1 MAEFLLEIFSEEIPA
16 RMQLRAA
23 DDLKK
28 ILGDDLKNR
37 GLSFSHVDTYV
48 TPRRLVA
55 VVGGLID
62 ATAGTTEERRGPKI
76 GAPEGAVQGFL
87 KSAGVTID
95 ACEQRDGYYYAHIE
109 TRPQQTRDLL
119 PDVVQTVFSKIVW
132 PKSMVWALEDGT
144 KSQFWV
150 RPVRSVLTVFG
161 GKALSFKIPTLGL
174 VTSNKTQ
181 GHRFLKP
188 DAIEV
193 SSFADY
199 QAKLEKSF
207 VILDH
212 QSRQTLIWEGLEA
225 LAHQKGLTIQPDEG
239 LLQEVA
245 GLVEY
250 PVPLLGK
257 IESQF
262 MDLPPAVLST
272 PMRVH
277 QKYFTVLDKQ
287 GKIAPYF
294 GVIANTKGADGGMK
308 MIKGYERVLRA
319 RLSDAAFFY
328 EQDVKVSLEDFAKK
342 LTTIVFQAKLGTLA
356 QKSERLKILMMAQG
370 TTEENVRAATLAK
383 ADLLTSMVGE
393 FPELQG
399 VMGEIYATAQGETPE
414 VAAAIREH
422 YQPQGPNDQCP
433 NAPLSVTLGLA
444 DKLDTLVGFFGIGE
458 IPTGSKD
465 PFALR
470 RAALGIIRLVRENNL
485 LDFSLDPLCRQAI
498 EAYQAQGI
506 AFRQDFRAESVLDFI
521 NDRLKVAL
529 RGEGIR
535 HDGVTAVIDHEESSA
550 LINIDEFK
558 KSSEMVFL
566 EKYIKD
572 RWYNICSLSARAK
585 ALQDFLETPDGLAL
599 SAAFRRVNGIMVAEV
614 ERDKYFYVE
623 VDPKHF
629 IEEQEKDLYNQL
641 QNIIGKRNAL
651 LDAHDYTGWMAQLAT
666 LRPVVD
672 SFFDSIKVNHED
684 QDIRAN
690 RLRLLG
696 RLLIQMYFIGG
707 LDKIEV

>member
-1 MAEFLLEIFSEEIPA
+1 
-16 RMQLRAA
+16 
-23 DDLKK
+23 
-28 ILGDDLKNR
+28 
-37 GLSFSHVDTYV
+37 
-48 TPRRLVA
+48 
-55 VVGGLID
+55 
-62 ATAGTTEERRGPKI
+62 
-76 GAPEGAVQGFL
+76 
-87 KSAGVTID
+87 
-95 ACEQRDGYYYAHIE
+95 
-109 TRPQQTRDLL
+109 
-119 PDVVQTVFSKIVW
+119 
-132 PKSMVWALEDGT
+132 
-144 KSQFWV
+144 
-150 RPVRSVLTVFG
+150 
-161 GKALSFKIPTLGL
+161 
-174 VTSNKTQ
+174 
-181 GHRFLKP
+181 
-188 DAIEV
+188 
-193 SSFADY
+193 
-199 QAKLEKSF
+199 
-207 VILDH
+207 
-212 QSRQTLIWEGLEA
+212 
-225 LAHQKGLTIQPDEG
+225 
-239 LLQEVA
+239 
-245 GLVEY
+245 
-250 PVPLLGK
+250 
-257 IESQF
+257 
-262 MDLPPAVLST
+262 
-272 PMRVH
+272 MRVH

-566 EKYIKD
+566 EKYIKN
-572 RWYNICSLSARAK
+572 RWYNICSLSMRAK

-672 SFFDSIKVNHED
+672 SFFDTIKVNHED

>member
-1 MAEFLLEIFSEEIPA
+1 MAEFLLEIFCEEIPA

-23 DDLKK
+23 EDLKK
-28 ILGDDLKNR
+28 LMGDDLKGW
-37 GLSFSHVDTYV
+37 GLSFSHIDTYV

-55 VVGGLID
+55 VVGDLIE
-62 ATAGTTEERRGPKI
+62 ATASTREERRGPKV
-76 GAPEGAVQGFL
+76 GAPEGAIQGFL
-87 KSAGVTID
+87 KSAGVIID

-109 TRPQQTRDLL
+109 TKSQQTRDIL
-119 PDVVQTVFSKIVW
+119 PGLIQTIFAKIVW
-132 PKSMVWALEDGT
+132 PKSMFWALEGGS

-161 GKALSFKIPTLGL
+161 EKALSFKIPTLDL
-174 VTSNKTQ
+174 TTDTKTQ

-188 DAIEV
+188 DMIDV

-199 QAKLEKSF
+199 QAKLEKAF

-212 QSRQTLIWEGLEA
+212 TERQTLIWEGLEA

-250 PVPLLGK
+250 PVPLLGH

-262 MDLPPAVLST
+262 MTLPAAVLST
-272 PMRVH
+272 SMRAH
-277 QKYFTVLDKQ
+277 QKYFTVMNKQ
-287 GKIAPYF
+287 GVIAPYF
-294 GVIANTKGADGGMK
+294 GVIANTKGADGGTK
-308 MIKGYERVLRA
+308 MIAGYERVLRA

-328 EQDVKVSLEDFAKK
+328 EQDVKVPLEDFAKK
-342 LTTIVFQAKLGTLA
+342 LNTIVFQAKLGTLG
-356 QKSERLKILMMAQG
+356 QKVDRLKKLMLVQEAG
-370 TTEENVRAATLAK
+370 ERAATLAK

-399 VMGEIYATAQGETPE
+399 VMGEIYATAQGETSE

-433 NAPLSVTLGLA
+433 KAPLSVALALA

-485 LDFSLDPLCRQAI
+485 VDFSLDPLCRQAI
-498 EAYQAQGI
+498 EAYQAQGVT
-506 AFRQDFRAESVLDFI
+506 FQQDFRAEVILDFI

-558 KSSEMVFL
+558 NSSEMVFL
-566 EKYIKD
+566 EKYIKN
-572 RWYNICSLSARAK
+572 RWYNICSLSLRAK

-623 VDPKHF
+623 VKPEDF
-629 IEEQEKDLYNQL
+629 IEEQEENLYDQL
-641 QNIIGKRNAL
+641 QKIIEKRNAL
-651 LDAHDYTGWMAQLAT
+651 LDAHDYTGWMAELAT

-672 SFFDSIKVNHED
+672 SFFDSIKVNHENE
-684 QDIRAN
+684 DIRAN

-707 LDKIEV
+707 LDKIEG